1 MVFDLGDGRE
11 RNLHDLPVRDL
22 HLHAGRGEGLSR
34 LHAPHC
40 SSHAPAVRR
49 DDFHVVFAIK
59 RLECCEGFG
68 DFHSTIL
75 LISSQLLPLCGGKSI
90 QQPNA
95 TGKHYLAYRTCPC
108 ILRVRLRKGG
118 SGMSQV
124 SETVCSNC
132 HSTMPAELR
141 FCRNCGFRLTGSTG
155 AYTGSP
161 YPSTAVAESA
171 AGKKKR
177 RLSGMS
183 WIFVGLLVFFVGAAA
198 FTALIAPMRKASNI
212 VQRAAVVKSYI
223 GVDGF
228 TNTDQGVAFDAI
240 TTPGG
245 PADQAGL
252 VGGDVILSFDGQ
264 PIHDE
269 DQIEELMTKTPVGKT
284 VDIEYLRDGQKKT
297 AKLTTISQEDNKRL
311 TREFERRPEGRAHF
325 GYEDGDAE
333 RVQVPGS
340 NLYGVKLGTILRSRP
355 ADLAGVKEGDIVTAF
370 DGIPIRT
377 SDELLMRVRR
387 ALPYSTVTLSI
398 VRKGENESDPIQ
410 KLEIPVKMGK
420 Q

>member
-1 MVFDLGDGRE
+1 
-11 RNLHDLPVRDL
+11 
-22 HLHAGRGEGLSR
+22 
-34 LHAPHC
+34 
-40 SSHAPAVRR
+40 
-49 DDFHVVFAIK
+49 
-59 RLECCEGFG
+59 
-68 DFHSTIL
+68 
-75 LISSQLLPLCGGKSI
+75 
-90 QQPNA
+90 
-95 TGKHYLAYRTCPC
+95 
-108 ILRVRLRKGG
+108 
-118 SGMSQV
+118 
-124 SETVCSNC
+124 
-132 HSTMPAELR
+132 
-141 FCRNCGFRLTGSTG
+141 
-155 AYTGSP
+155 
-161 YPSTAVAESA
+161 
-171 AGKKKR
+171 
-177 RLSGMS
+177 
-183 WIFVGLLVFFVGAAA
+183 
-198 FTALIAPMRKASNI
+198 
-212 VQRAAVVKSYI
+212 VVKSYI

-264 PIHDE
+264 AIHDE

-410 KLEIPVKMGK
+410 KLEIPVKLGK

>member
-1 MVFDLGDGRE
+1 
-11 RNLHDLPVRDL
+11 
-22 HLHAGRGEGLSR
+22 
-34 LHAPHC
+34 
-40 SSHAPAVRR
+40 
-49 DDFHVVFAIK
+49 
-59 RLECCEGFG
+59 
-68 DFHSTIL
+68 
-75 LISSQLLPLCGGKSI
+75 
-90 QQPNA
+90 
-95 TGKHYLAYRTCPC
+95 
-108 ILRVRLRKGG
+108 
-118 SGMSQV
+118 MSQV

-155 AYTGSP
+155 GYTGSP
-161 YPSTAVAESA
+161 YPGTAVAESA

-177 RLSGMS
+177 RVSGMS
-183 WIFVGLLVFFVGAAA
+183 WIFVGLLVFFIGAAA
-198 FTALIAPMRKASNI
+198 FTALIAPLRKSANVVS
-212 VQRAAVVKSYI
+212 RTSVVKSYI
-223 GVDGF
+223 GVDEF
-228 TNTDQGVAFDAI
+228 DNSDQGVTFGAV

-252 VGGDVILSFDGQ
+252 VGGDVILTFDGQ
-264 PIHDE
+264 PVRDE
-269 DQIEELMTKTPVGKT
+269 DQIDDLMTKTPVGKT

-297 AKLTTISQEDNKRL
+297 AKLTTISLEENKRL

-333 RVQVPGS
+333 RVQVPGT

-398 VRKGENESDPIQ
+398 VRPGEHEGDPVQ

>member
-1 MVFDLGDGRE
+1 
-11 RNLHDLPVRDL
+11 
-22 HLHAGRGEGLSR
+22 
-34 LHAPHC
+34 
-40 SSHAPAVRR
+40 
-49 DDFHVVFAIK
+49 
-59 RLECCEGFG
+59 
-68 DFHSTIL
+68 
-75 LISSQLLPLCGGKSI
+75 
-90 QQPNA
+90 
-95 TGKHYLAYRTCPC
+95 
-108 ILRVRLRKGG
+108 
-118 SGMSQV
+118 
-124 SETVCSNC
+124 
-132 HSTMPAELR
+132 
-141 FCRNCGFRLTGSTG
+141 
-155 AYTGSP
+155 
-161 YPSTAVAESA
+161 
-171 AGKKKR
+171 
-177 RLSGMS
+177 MS

-410 KLEIPVKMGK
+410 KLEIPVKLGK